1 VRRRDRGVSLLV
13 ALAFVVIVGTLL
25 GVAVQSYGRL
35 ASGHRSGLA
44 EEGALLEA
52 RGGVRGMAARL
63 ARGSSES
70 LERTDERG
78 TLKVRVAGERVEA
91 EFSGP
96 GGAARVSARWRRGR
110 GIELDEWRVE

>member
-1 VRRRDRGVSLLV
+1 MRRRDRGVSLLV
-13 ALAFVVIVGTLL
+13 ALAFVVILTMLL
-25 GVAVQSYGRL
+25 GVAVQAYGRL
-35 ASGHRSGLA
+35 AAGHRSGIA

-52 RGGVRGMAARL
+52 RGGVRWMAARL

-70 LERTDERG
+70 LERTEERG

-91 EFSGP
+91 EFAAP
-96 GGAARVSARWRRGR
+96 GGAARVSARWRRGA